1 MYRVLCIVDKIE
13 NQLVILPEWLVVDV
27 GTNNLLN
34 DINLLNNIKKIFSK
48 ANKNQQITNWHVLVS
63 SSEITYVIL
72 KTRYEIQMLQ
82 SHRIC

>member
-48 ANKNQQITNWHVLVS
+48 ANKNQRITNWHVLVS